1 MNYSRGRVFTAGC
14 SVIFIFG
21 ISIITLGATLPQLSA
36 DFGLSEIDKGTLAS
50 MLPIGILI
58 GSLIFGPIVDK
69 YSYKYFLAVNILLI
83 ICGFLTITF
92 ANSLLHLSIAFL
104 LIGTGGGSLNG
115 ASSSLVSDFSDD
127 FNENKGANLSILGTF
142 FGLGALGMP
151 ILLNL
156 LSGWFGYRE
165 IIGGVG
171 ILMLIPVVF
180 ILSISYPLA
189 KQSSAISLNKI
200 FDLLKNGMLIML
212 AMILFFQSGW
222 ESLINNWI
230 TTYLIEVKTFSG
242 STALALLTFFSA
254 VFTAG
259 RFTVGLLLKKISAQ
273 KILLL
278 LSFVALVGCIILFF
292 TSSLIH
298 ISIAL
303 ALVGFGL
310 AAAFP
315 IVLGFVGDRFAQWS
329 GTAFGIVLTVA
340 LLGNMLLNYLTGL
353 MTETY
358 GISTYAWAVIFAGS
372 CTTVLIIFGVRW
384 RKVD

>member
-14 SVIFIFG
+14 IVIFLFG
-21 ISIITLGATLPQLSA
+21 ISIITLGATLPRLSA

-50 MLPIGILI
+50 MLPVGILI

-69 YSYKYFLAVNILLI
+69 YSYKYFLAVNVLLI
-83 ICGFLTITF
+83 ICGFFLIAF
-92 ANSLLHLSIAFL
+92 ANSTLHLSVAFL

-151 ILLNL
+151 VLLNV
-156 LSGWFGYRE
+156 LSGWLSYRE
-165 IIGGVG
+165 VIGGVG
-171 ILMLIPVVF
+171 IVMIIPIIF
-180 ILSISYPLA
+180 ILSISYPLP
-189 KQSSAISLNKI
+189 KQNSSISLHKI
-200 FDLLKNGMLIML
+200 FELLKNGMLIML

-242 STALALLTFFSA
+242 TTALALLTFFSA

-259 RFTVGLLLKKISAQ
+259 RFTVGLLLKRISA
-273 KILLL
+273 KTILAL
-278 LSFVALVGCIILFF
+278 LSLIALAGCIILFF
-292 TSSLIH
+292 TNSIIH

-303 ALVGFGL
+303 ALAGFGL

-329 GTAFGIVLTVA
+329 GTAFGIVLTIA

-358 GISTYAWAVIFAGS
+358 GTSTYAWAVIFAGT
-372 CTTVLIIFGVRW
+372 CTTVLVFLGVW
-384 RKVD
+384 LKKA